1 MQVPLCRN
9 AYHDVTDFEICG
21 FHTHTKKK
29 SRYLENEKSFFL
41 QIKKI
46 INCTPN
52 AHQGLPYGKNVFV
65 VEVIFNNK

>member
-1 MQVPLCRN
+1 MPIRMLQILKFV
-9 AYHDVTDFEICG
+9 DF
-21 FHTHTKKK
+21 TKKKK

-46 INCTPN
+46 INCTSN

>member
-1 MQVPLCRN
+1 MQLPLCRN

-21 FHTHTKKK
+21 FHKKKK

-46 INCTPN
+46 INCTSN

-65 VEVIFNNK
+65 EEVIFNNK